1 MARRARV
8 HSRDLQPQIVAPKG
22 MFAAARVQRFD
33 WPMSLPTTPIDE
45 IGRKLHVGTTTEI
58 PEVTVTLEAFD
69 VSTNIDAYMTGYTPG
84 TFPVSG
90 ASITDIKNVDV
101 VGQIRDASTQQ
112 IVNAIYVKRGIVTGL
127 DASFGVRDNSSVTYT
142 VTANSKKEF
151 RQPVYYDTFTAS
163 GYQWAFSLSE
173 TPTWLP
179 RTSGYLINASRIN
192 ANGSQTFLDERVD
205 YNITGTGISLVTSA
219 SNNDTYWFTYCS
231 TTAKTFQPLDDVAP
245 AAVQGKYVP
254 VTISVNSIPRVQSAT
269 VRAAFESEQ
278 ILEMGGL
285 GKPVGTEI
293 GIPSVTGDISVL
305 KTDNDLLSILTG
317 QSISAVEADLE
328 YQVPLSLKIQL
339 KDPANPA
346 RVVKTYYVPSIT
358 VTQENDE
365 STVNQSMNET
375 FSWESKTGE
384 LFIVS
389 GAGPW

>member
-1 MARRARV
+1 
-8 HSRDLQPQIVAPKG
+8 